1 MKITALAF
9 IVTLTATATASDTGN
24 IRSMKGSSSRSRKET
39 TKKKANKGSSD
50 QLCISIEKPMDATNV
65 CDGAEIDIDNSDCV
79 VEGVVAVLGQ
89 AGADVSVGYAGDLD
103 MGDVLPVTDPF
114 YTIGLCPV
122 NVHWHKGAEHR
133 SEGEF
138 DEDGVGPSSG
148 ENTDDNHRR
157 SLEGRQG
164 MYCHL
169 YDEND
174 KKFTKDYKWEHCEHM
189 EVGETYEVHWPH
201 SRGGACNTLN
211 QWQSPFYD
219 GVFCHAENLNFEALQ
234 GDIGVQAQV
243 FTIVNDEDYYFP
255 NLMQGMIVDAELGM
269 GVKITK
275 YTGST
280 TGDGVDN
287 DTCSNYTPI
296 TWQVD
301 RTCHLISASSFDKMC
316 ADMKMQ
322 RDDMSEDLYPHG
334 SRELVS
340 NELAA
345 NNQVNRR
352 QLKIKASNFVY

>member
-1 MKITALAF
+1 MKFTTLALIAS
-9 IVTLTATATASDTGN
+9 LTATASASDNLRTL
-24 IRSMKGSSSRSRKET
+24 KG
-39 TKKKANKGSSD
+39 KKKKSKSSKKGGD
-50 QLCISIEKPMDATNV
+50 QLCTSIEKPMNATNV
-65 CDGAEIDIDNSDCV
+65 CEGAKIDIPNSDCV
-79 VEGVVAVLGQ
+79 VDGVTAVLGQ
-89 AGADVSVGYAGDLD
+89 AGADVTVGYTGNLD

-114 YTIGLCPV
+114 YTIGICPV

-138 DEDGVGPSSG
+138 DEDGVGPSSD
-148 ENTDDNHRR
+148 EEHTDDGHRR

-169 YDEND
+169 YDEDD
-174 KKFTKDYKWEHCEHM
+174 KKFTKDYKWQHCEHM

-201 SRGGACNTLN
+201 SRAGACNTLN

-219 GVFCHAENLNFEALQ
+219 GVFCNAGNLNLDALQ

-269 GVKITK
+269 GVEITK

-280 TGDGVDN
+280 TGDGRDN
-287 DTCSNYTPI
+287 GTCSNYSPI

-301 RTCHLISASSFDKMC
+301 RKCHMISASSFDKMC

-334 SRELVS
+334 SRELVHDD
-340 NELAA
+340 LAA
-345 NNQVNRR
+345 NNHVNRR
-352 QLKIKASNFVY
+352 QLKVKASNFVY